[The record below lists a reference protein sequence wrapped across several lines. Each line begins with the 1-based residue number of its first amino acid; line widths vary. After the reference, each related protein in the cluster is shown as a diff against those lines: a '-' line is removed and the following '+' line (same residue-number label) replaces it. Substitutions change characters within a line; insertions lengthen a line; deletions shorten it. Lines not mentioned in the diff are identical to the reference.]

1 MNLGKRVAGIDIH
14 PSFKLWWNKYHVK
27 VVVNGNWLIH
37 DAMLLNEIYMFQN
50 KYCWDTMK
58 SAWHKNFTVYFS
70 DSKVAKKFIK
80 TFKDNVIWVGGIR
93 SSEEYNVVISDTK
106 LLRRQ
111 LFFNKYRYMTY
122 KIMPSDKF
130 CDKVQNLNM
139 DARIST
145 TKDRWKTTIYMSNK
159 KDVAKLQLSLGKTE
173 QIYKVV
179 TLEEL

>member
-1 MNLGKRVAGIDIH
+1 MNLGKRIAGIDIQ
-14 PSFKLWWNKYHVK
+14 PSFKLWWNKYHIK
-27 VVVNGNWLIH
+27 VVIKGNWLIH
-37 DAMLLNEIYMFQN
+37 DAMIMNDIYAFQN
-50 KYCWDTMK
+50 LHCWDTMK
-58 SAWHKNFTVYFS
+58 FAWHKNFTTYFA

-80 TFKDNVIWVGGIR
+80 EFKDSIISVEGIR
-93 SSEEYNVVISDTK
+93 SPEEYNVVISDTK

-159 KDVAKLQLSLGKTE
+159 KDVAKLQLSLGKAE

>member
-1 MNLGKRVAGIDIH
+1 
-14 PSFKLWWNKYHVK
+14 
-27 VVVNGNWLIH
+27 
-37 DAMLLNEIYMFQN
+37 
-50 KYCWDTMK
+50 MK
-58 SAWHKNFTVYFS
+58 FAWHKNFTTYFA
-70 DSKVAKKFIK
+70 DSNVAKTFIK
-80 TFKDNVIWVGGIR
+80 KFKDSIISVEGVR
-93 SSEEYNVVISDTK
+93 SPEEYNVVISDTK

-130 CDKVQNLNM
+130 YDKVQNLNM

>member
-1 MNLGKRVAGIDIH
+1 MNLGNTVSGIDIQ
-14 PSFKLWWNKYHVK
+14 PSFKLWWKKYHIKVEVK
-27 VVVNGNWLIH
+27 GNWLIH
-37 DAMLLNEIYMFQN
+37 DPMVLNEIYSFQN
-50 KYCWDTMK
+50 QYCWDTMK
-58 SAWHKNFTVYFS
+58 FAWHKNYSVYFS
-70 DSKVAKKFIK
+70 DTKVAKKFIRK
-80 TFKDNVIWVGGIR
+80 FKDSIISAQGVR
-93 SSEEYNVVISDTK
+93 SQEEYNVVISDTK

-130 CDKVQNLNM
+130 RNKVQNLNM

-145 TKDRWKTTIYMSNK
+145 TNDRWKTTIYMSNK
-159 KDVAKLQLSLGKTE
+159 KDVAKLQLSLGKAE